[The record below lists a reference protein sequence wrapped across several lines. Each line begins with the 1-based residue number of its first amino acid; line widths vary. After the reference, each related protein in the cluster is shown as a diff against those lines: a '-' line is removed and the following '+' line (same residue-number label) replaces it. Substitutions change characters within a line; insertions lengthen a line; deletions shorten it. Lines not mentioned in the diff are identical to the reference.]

1 MKTRIA
7 CLTLGAAVAASTA
20 GCAWVDLK
28 PQAEKVR
35 TLAPQEVGRC
45 KPVGRVTANTLPKVL
60 GFIAR
65 NKDTVQEEVRR
76 LASNNA
82 ADMGADTIVPAGP
95 LIDGEQ
101 SFNAYR
107 CILP

>member
-1 MKTRIA
+1 MKTRII
-7 CLTLGAAVAASTA
+7 CLSMGTALAALTAS
-20 GCAWVDLK
+20 CAWVELK

-45 KPVGRVTANTLPKVL
+45 KPVGKVTANTLPKVL

-65 NKDTVQEEVRR
+65 SRDTVQEEVRR

-107 CILP
+107 CIMP